1 MRKRW
6 VMLVAIVS
14 LGVFLSGCEKMG
26 ASLGGLWKK
35 EKSSGNSQVNKP
47 VVQAAEPKQAVD
59 GVTEK
64 LKKLKALKDE
74 GLLTDNE
81 YNTKRKTLLNEIVP
95 APDNNEI
102 PKAKE
107 EKANTEDQS
116 LKVAIFVVNRDKREY
131 DDKLGT
137 LEDLLTNRLA
147 DKGFYVINKDETAKA
162 MQETKEDSDQ
172 VKSIKRQLQSHN
184 VEMKKQEGNYLAG
197 VTDDLDN
204 ASALRMCQMLG
215 ADYVLIAT
223 LTSTGSVSKETA
235 AYGQKITSKETT
247 MRVGVK
253 VLSSTQGGTLYGDM
267 VTVSEKKA
275 GSITVE
281 DSDLINRLMDEASI
295 KLAENLSSKVGKIVS
310 RTPKDLPDT
319 SILVT
324 CNVENADL
332 LVDGAVIGSC
342 GGKVD
347 IKPGLHM
354 IEVKREW
361 FRPWKRNVNVKEG
374 MKLDVQLEL
383 SEKGMAQYLALK
395 KALQGLEIQKAWS
408 DGLLKAL
415 GITSEAEAYMLKK
428 MGDAAVEKAK
438 HPDDITTIIKL

>member
-1 MRKRW
+1 MDSKIFKHRFFCLH
-6 VMLVAIVS
+6 VLFIPMILLLI
-14 LGVFLSGCEKMG
+14 SGCEK
-26 ASLGGLWKK
+26 K
-35 EKSSGNSQVNKP
+35 ETTVGNTKINKP
-47 VVQAAEPKQAVD
+47 ATQSTESRQTGDA
-59 GVTEK
+59 VTEK
-64 LKKLKALKDE
+64 LKKLKSLKDE

-81 YNTKRKTLLNEIVP
+81 YNTKRKALLNEIVP
-95 APDNNEI
+95 ASDNIE
-102 PKAKE
+102 PPRPKE
-107 EKANTEDQS
+107 EKAKAEDQS

-131 DDKLGT
+131 DDKLGS

-147 DKGFYVINKDETAKA
+147 GKGFYVINKDETAMA
-162 MQETKEDSDQ
+162 MKESKEDSEQ
-172 VKSIKRQLQSHN
+172 IKSIKRQLESHN
-184 VEMKKQEGNYLAG
+184 VGMKKQEDDYLAG
-197 VTDDLDN
+197 VTNDLDN

-223 LTSTGSVSKETA
+223 LTSTGSVSKATE

-275 GSITVE
+275 GNITVE

-310 RTPKDLPDT
+310 RTPKDSPDT
-319 SILVT
+319 SILIT

-361 FRPWKRNVNVKEG
+361 FRPWKRNINVKEG

-415 GITSEAEAYMLKK
+415 GLKSEAEAYMLKK
-428 MGDAAVEKAK
+428 LGDAAVEKAK
-438 HPDDITTIIKL
+438 HPDDITTLIKL

>member
-6 VMLVAIVS
+6 GMLFAIAL
-14 LGVFLSGCEKMG
+14 LGVPFCGCDGKDNTNT
-26 ASLGGLWKK
+26 
-35 EKSSGNSQVNKP
+35 NSQVSKPSTQTAESKP
-47 VVQAAEPKQAVD
+47 VGD

-74 GLLTDNE
+74 GILTDNE
-81 YNTKRKTLLNEIVP
+81 YNVKRKAFLNEIVP
-95 APDNNEI
+95 TDDNVE
-102 PKAKE
+102 PPRPKE
-107 EKANTEDQS
+107 EKVKGEDQS

-147 DKGFYVINKDETAKA
+147 DKGFYVINKDETDMA
-162 MQETKEDSDQ
+162 MKESKEDSEQ
-172 VKSIKRQLQSHN
+172 VKLIKRLLLSHN
-184 VEMKKQEGNYLAG
+184 VEMKKKEDDYYAG
-197 VTDDLDN
+197 VTDDLDK

-223 LTSTGSVSKETA
+223 LTSTGSVSKA
-235 AYGQKITSKETT
+235 ADVYGQKITTKETT
-247 MRVGVK
+247 MRIGVK
-253 VLSSTQGGTLYGDM
+253 LLSSTEGGTLYGDI
-267 VTVSEKKA
+267 VTVSDKKA
-275 GSITVE
+275 GNTTIE

-295 KLAENLSSKVGKIVS
+295 KLADNISSKIGKIVS
-310 RTPKDLPDT
+310 RTPKDSPDT

-332 LVDGAVIGSC
+332 LVDGAVVGSC
-342 GGKVD
+342 SGKVD

-361 FRPWKRNVNVKEG
+361 CRTYVRNGLVKKG

-415 GITSEAEAYMLKK
+415 GLKSEAEAYLLKK
-428 MGDAAVEKAK
+428 LGDAAEEKAK
-438 HPDDITTIIKL
+438 HPDYITDITIVK